1 MPTQSAA
8 EAAVVEDID
17 VIPVASLAQAVGFM
31 AGQIDIDPAPSRLNE
46 LFRELS
52 AYDDDF
58 ADVRGQ
64 ETAKRAL
71 TVAAAGGH
79 NVLIA

>member
-1 MPTQSAA
+1 
-8 EAAVVEDID
+8 
-17 VIPVASLAQAVGFM
+17 M
-31 AGQIDIDPAPSRLNE
+31 ADLEPRLN
-46 LFRELS
+46 R
-52 AYDDDF
+52 YDVDF

-79 NVLIA
+79 NVLMM